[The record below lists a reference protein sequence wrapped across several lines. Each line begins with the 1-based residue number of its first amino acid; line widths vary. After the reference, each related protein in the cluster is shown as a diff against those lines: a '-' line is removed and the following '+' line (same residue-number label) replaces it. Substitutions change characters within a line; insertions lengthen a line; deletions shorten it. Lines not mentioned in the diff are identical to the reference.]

1 MLETLVSLPRWTS
14 KIIQEKTVTELDLWI
29 GQLQIQR
36 LTYKKLKEWLVGK
49 MAEYLCMCVWH
60 MYTYA
65 HAFTQCSILFTF
77 LQNSFEVIMI
87 LLNHIK
93 IMDYLNVDAYN
104 FIMQT
109 TVEFSLYLTSNFSLA
124 LMIYGLTTLYK
135 LLVAIW
141 TTMK

>member
-1 MLETLVSLPRWTS
+1 
-14 KIIQEKTVTELDLWI
+14 
-29 GQLQIQR
+29 
-36 LTYKKLKEWLVGK
+36 
-49 MAEYLCMCVWH
+49 

-135 LLVAIW
+135 LLVAI
-141 TTMK
+141 

>member
-1 MLETLVSLPRWTS
+1 
-14 KIIQEKTVTELDLWI
+14 
-29 GQLQIQR
+29 
-36 LTYKKLKEWLVGK
+36 
-49 MAEYLCMCVWH
+49 
-60 MYTYA
+60 
-65 HAFTQCSILFTF
+65 
-77 LQNSFEVIMI
+77 MI

>member
-1 MLETLVSLPRWTS
+1 MLEILVSLPRWTS
-14 KIIQEKTVTELDLWI
+14 KIIKEKTVTELDLLI
-29 GQLQIQR
+29 GLLQIQR
-36 LTYKKLKEWLVGK
+36 LTYRRLKEWLIGK

-65 HAFTQCSILFTF
+65 HAVTQCSILLTF
-77 LQNSFEVIMI
+77 LQNSLEVTMI
-87 LLNHIK
+87 FLNHIK
-93 IMDYLNVDAYN
+93 IMVYLNVDAYN

-109 TVEFSLYLTSNFSLA
+109 TVDFSQYLTSNFSLA